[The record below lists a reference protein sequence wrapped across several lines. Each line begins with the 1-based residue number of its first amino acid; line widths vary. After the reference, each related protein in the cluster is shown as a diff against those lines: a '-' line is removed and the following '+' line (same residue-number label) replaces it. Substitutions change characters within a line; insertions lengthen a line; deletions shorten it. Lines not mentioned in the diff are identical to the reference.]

1 MQTLNSHKKTT
12 DMTRYINLHFP
23 LIVITLLIIATS
35 VFCGCTRTIY
45 QPIEIE
51 KTRTDSTSVKA
62 EFTEAQFSN
71 LVNILQERVNTRDS
85 VVIRDSV
92 IMVINEAGN
101 IISKET
107 FHDRDHN
114 SLRDEAIIQMQAKYD
129 SIFNAQREE
138 ITAILEQL
146 QQTPVPVERQLT
158 KWEKVK
164 QDVGGMAI
172 GILIA
177 VIAIAVI
184 WLIKKIKR

>member
-1 MQTLNSHKKTT
+1 MKHCSHL
-12 DMTRYINLHFP
+12 RFP
-23 LIVITLLIIATS
+23 LIVIALFVIAAS
-35 VFCGCTRTIY
+35 LFCGCTRTIY

-62 EFTEAQFSN
+62 EFTDAQYSN
-71 LVNILQERVNTRDS
+71 LVNILQERVSTRDS
-85 VVIRDSV
+85 VIIRDSV
-92 IMVINEAGN
+92 IMVINEAGSV
-101 IISKET
+101 ISKET

-114 SLRDEAIIQMQAKYD
+114 STRDEAIMQIQAKYD

-138 ITAILEQL
+138 ITAMLEQL

-158 KWEKVK
+158 KWEKAK

-172 GILIA
+172 GILVA

>member
-1 MQTLNSHKKTT
+1 
-12 DMTRYINLHFP
+12 MTRLFNLRFP
-23 LIVITLLIIATS
+23 FIVIALLVIATS
-35 VFCGCTRTIY
+35 VFSGCTRTIY

-51 KTRTDSTSVKA
+51 KTRTDSTSAKA
-62 EFTEAQFSN
+62 EFTDAQFSS
-71 LVNILQERVNTRDS
+71 LVNILQQRVNTRDS

-92 IMVINEAGN
+92 IMVINEAGS

-107 FHDRDHN
+107 FRDRDHN
-114 SLRDEAIIQMQAKYD
+114 SLRDEAIIQIQAKYD

-172 GILIA
+172 GILVA